1 MRLLLSALLILAGIA
16 SAPAGQP
23 NLVSKILFGS
33 CADQNKPLP
42 IFGPMAEQK
51 ADLLIL
57 LGDNMYADIEDGRLK
72 PANPEKIAK
81 CYSDLAAMPGW
92 QKLKSSTGKILA
104 TWDDH
109 DYGHNDAGVEWP
121 HKDVAQKMFHDFFGT
136 PENDPRR
143 TRQGVY
149 HAETFGPAGK
159 RVQVIMLDTRY
170 HRTKLVRA
178 ERPLPGT
185 RIVPYL
191 PVTDSEAS
199 VLGAEQWKWFE
210 EQLRQPAD
218 VRIIGSSI
226 QLVTDDHPFEKWA
239 NMPKERDRFF
249 KLIRDTGAGGVI
261 VLSGDRHLGEL
272 SMLPAEIAGY
282 PLYDITSSGFNQASK
297 DWRAAEPNKH
307 RVAAMPYG
315 DNFGLITINWESTDP
330 EVSLQ
335 LRDVNGDVVIRHAVP
350 IAKLQGQEKPKDK
363 PKIPLPEGVI
373 TAEEAI
379 KKVGMEVTVQM
390 EVAAGRA
397 VSGGKRILLNSEKDF
412 RSDKNL
418 TVVLNEKGMTGKW
431 EKATYDTFKS
441 KTIRV
446 KGKVT
451 LYQDKPQI
459 EVNEEKVLEI
469 VEAKKEDKK

>member
-1 MRLLLSALLILAGIA
+1 M
-16 SAPAGQP
+16 
-23 NLVSKILFGS
+23 
-33 CADQNKPLP
+33 
-42 IFGPMAEQK
+42 
-51 ADLLIL
+51 
-57 LGDNMYADIEDGRLK
+57 
-72 PANPEKIAK
+72 
-81 CYSDLAAMPGW
+81 
-92 QKLKSSTGKILA
+92 
-104 TWDDH
+104 
-109 DYGHNDAGVEWP
+109 
-121 HKDVAQKMFHDFFGT
+121 
-136 PENDPRR
+136 
-143 TRQGVY
+143 
-149 HAETFGPAGK
+149 
-159 RVQVIMLDTRY
+159 
-170 HRTKLVRA
+170 
-178 ERPLPGT
+178 
-185 RIVPYL
+185 
-191 PVTDSEAS
+191 
-199 VLGAEQWKWFE
+199 LGAEQWKWFE

-239 NMPKERDRFF
+239 NMPNERDRFF

-297 DWRAAEPNKH
+297 EWRAAEPNKH

-379 KKVGMEVTVQM
+379 KKVGMEVTMQM

-397 VSGGKRILLNSEKDF
+397 VSAGKRILLNSEKDF
-412 RSDKNL
+412 RSEKNL